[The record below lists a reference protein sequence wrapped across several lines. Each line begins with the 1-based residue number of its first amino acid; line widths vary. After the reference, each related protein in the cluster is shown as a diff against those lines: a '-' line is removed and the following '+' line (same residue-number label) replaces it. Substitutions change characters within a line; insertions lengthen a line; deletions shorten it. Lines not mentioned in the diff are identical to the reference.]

1 MDKPKKLLIFI
12 KFEYLNRYGE
22 PNEELYEI
30 KTTEDAR
37 IKDIKYEL
45 NKSFIYGELNN
56 EQYEIYKGGEQQDK
70 ERQPEPMTFYYKY
83 IEPQLLEDD
92 NKTITDYNIIDGEL
106 LHLKVKLKIF
116 LYIPTMRYT
125 TIYLYTFETLKD
137 IQNKVIEIYKSK
149 NETLT
154 PTNIKAFYGYNEIE
168 EHDQISIYSIYD
180 KSTITTDFNYR

>member
-1 MDKPKKLLIFI
+1 MNQTKKLLLFI
-12 KFEYLNRYGE
+12 KYEYLSRYGE
-22 PNEELYEI
+22 PNEELYDMTATEQTTIKELKDEI
-30 KTTEDAR
+30 
-37 IKDIKYEL
+37 

-56 EQYEIYKGGEQQDK
+56 EQYEIFKGGEQEDK
-70 ERQPEPMTFYYKY
+70 DKNREPMTFYYKY

>member
-1 MDKPKKLLIFI
+1 MNQTKKILIFI
-12 KFEYLNRYGE
+12 KYEYLSRYGE
-22 PNEELYEI
+22 PYEELYDITATEQ
-30 KTTEDAR
+30 TT
-37 IKDIKYEL
+37 IKDLKEEV
-45 NKSFIYGELNN
+45 NKRFIYGELEDNK
-56 EQYEIYKGGEQQDK
+56 QYEIYKGGEQEDK
-70 ERQPEPMTFYYKY
+70 NKREPMTFYYKY

-137 IQNKVIEIYKSK
+137 IKNKVVEIYKSK
-149 NETLT
+149 NDILE
-154 PTNIKAFYGYNEIE
+154 PKNIKAFYGYNEIE
-168 EHDQISIYSIYD
+168 ENEQISIYNIYD